1 MQSANR
7 PFPGRSA
14 SSNRGQDN
22 FTELPPKNR
31 IGPWTPPKPP
41 QFQGKLTE
49 SGAAEDPAGE
59 PFSELRSLLLRDLVQ
74 LDGPEQV
81 LVDTFHPG

>member
-31 IGPWTPPKPP
+31 IGPWTQPKPP
-41 QFQGKLTE
+41 QFQGKGTE

-59 PFSELRSLLLRDLVQ
+59 PRFELHGLLLRDLVQ
-74 LDGPEQV
+74 LDRAEQI
-81 LVDTFHPG
+81 LMHTLHPC

>member
-7 PFPGRSA
+7 PLPGRSA

-31 IGPWTPPKPP
+31 IGPWTQPKPP
-41 QFQGKLTE
+41 QFQGKGTE
-49 SGAAEDPAGE
+49 SGGAEDPAGE
-59 PFSELRSLLLRDLVQ
+59 PRLELQGLLLRDLVQ
-74 LDGPEQV
+74 LDSPEQI
-81 LVDTFHPG
+81 LVDAFHPG

>member
-31 IGPWTPPKPP
+31 IGPQRPPKPL
-41 QFQGKLTE
+41 QYQGKGAE
-49 SGAAEDPAGE
+49 SGPAQDPAGE
-59 PFSELRSLLLRDLVQ
+59 ARFELHGLILCDLVQ
-74 LDGPEQV
+74 LDSPEQV